1 MSDLTYCWQITG
13 LGHFERDPGEAF
25 VNTLISRC
33 LEQGLRTFAPMS
45 LGGLIDV
52 SMWSACMP
60 CHKSS
65 LSKLLP
71 LTQGL
76 ADLRYRPDEGFSA
89 SFMKA
94 CMDQMPGADAQ
105 VTRSKV
111 QGGVQFSCLSL
122 PRCVCS
128 TWRRFFHRF
137 PTCRCRSSSGSGGS

>member
-1 MSDLTYCWQITG
+1 
-13 LGHFERDPGEAF
+13 
-25 VNTLISRC
+25 
-33 LEQGLRTFAPMS
+33 MS

-52 SMWSACMP
+52 SIVVDLYAFS
-60 CHKSS
+60 HKSS

-76 ADLRYRPDEGFSA
+76 ADLRYRPDEGFSG

-111 QGGVQFSCLSL
+111 
-122 PRCVCS
+122 
-128 TWRRFFHRF
+128 
-137 PTCRCRSSSGSGGS
+137 